1 MSTVTKTEIDDCYNQ
16 VKGTKLQ
23 ALNEVQER
31 TFAKICE
38 QATLNVDALDYRVPY
53 LIGEVTNFEFIKMT
67 DFVDYMLSID
77 PDA

>member
-38 QATLNVDALDYRVPY
+38 QATKNVDELDYRVPY